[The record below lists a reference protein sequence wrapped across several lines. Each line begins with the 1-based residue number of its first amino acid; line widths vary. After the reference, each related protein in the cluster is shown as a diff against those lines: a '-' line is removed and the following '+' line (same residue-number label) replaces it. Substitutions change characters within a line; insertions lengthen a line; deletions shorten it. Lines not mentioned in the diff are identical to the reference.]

1 MKLTMVTHIPDTP
14 SSWPFGRAAI
24 ACNFE
29 ALGYTEEEYFF
40 SGLARIYQELPHGKA
55 GVVYEGAPYTN
66 RVIFRMPADPKWFS
80 GNVVIE
86 ILNSTAGID
95 IDRIWINSWK
105 YLTRNGDAYVGITS
119 RGNVLD
125 ALKRFDSDRYAAL
138 DWSNPMPERSAPE
151 GVPTEGPF
159 RFRPEQEMGL
169 FWDMLEDCAQLLLS
183 DAAENPLKDY
193 PSRRLFLTG
202 WSQSTSYIARYLKT
216 FYNEEKPLYAGY
228 LSAGGGCVPMGLNAY
243 EPQVPPFKADGIPVG
258 SVMGAAQPVIAVNT
272 ESENRLAYWYGDFDE
287 PRFKFRTYQ
296 IPGSSHDSKY
306 NIFDYY
312 GLDPYMTS
320 KTVVHREAKFRDG
333 ENLDY
338 PYEPIF
344 CAAFRNLFA
353 WANQGIPAPHALKIE
368 TNIVRGASTDPLGT
382 DADNLTDV
390 FGNSKGGIRTPAID
404 YPTGTYCSHAIELD
418 GSVSAMFGKVIP
430 FSPEKLK
437 VLYGSLENYR
447 HLVEQGAEQMQAK
460 GFLLPEDKQELIDR
474 IVATAKERGLE

>member
-1 MKLTMVTHIPDTP
+1 MKLTNVQHIPTTDA
-14 SSWPFGRAAI
+14 SWPFGRAAV
-24 ACNFE
+24 ACDFQ
-29 ALGYTEEEYFF
+29 ALEYKEEEYFF
-40 SGLARIYQELPHGKA
+40 SGLAQIYRELPHGKA
-55 GVVYEGAPYTN
+55 EVIHPGAPYTN
-66 RVIFRMPADPKWFS
+66 RVIFRMPADPAKCS

-105 YLTRNGDAYVGITS
+105 YLTRHGDIYVGITS

-125 ALKRFDSDRYAAL
+125 ALKHFDEERYSPL
-138 DWSNPMPERSAPE
+138 EWSNPMPERPIPA
-151 GVPTEGPF
+151 GAPTEGPF
-159 RFRPEQEMGL
+159 RFRREQEMGL
-169 FWDMLEDCAQLLLS
+169 FWDMLEDCARLLRS
-183 DAAENPLKDY
+183 DREDNPLKRY
-193 PSRRLFLTG
+193 PNRRLFLTG

-216 FYNEEKPLYAGY
+216 FYNEAEPLYAGY

-243 EPQVPPFKADGIPVG
+243 EPQVPPFMADGVPTG
-258 SVMGAAQPVIAVNT
+258 SVMGAAEPVIAVNT

-306 NIFDYY
+306 NLFDYY

-320 KTVVHREAKFRDG
+320 KKVMHREAKFQDG

-353 WANQGIPAPHALKIE
+353 WANEGIPAPHAPKIE
-368 TNIVRGASTDPLGT
+368 TNILRGASSDPLGT
-382 DADNLTDV
+382 DADNVTDA
-390 FGNSKGGIRTPAID
+390 FGNSLGGIRTPAID
-404 YPTGTYCSHAIELD
+404 YPTGTYCSHAINLD
-418 GSVSAMFGKVIP
+418 GSVSPMFGKVNP
-430 FSPEKLK
+430 FSPEKLTA
-437 VLYGSLENYR
+437 LYGSLGNYR
-447 HLVEQGAEQMQAK
+447 RLVEQGAERMQAK

-474 IVATAKERGLE
+474 IVATAAERGLK

>member
-1 MKLTMVTHIPDTP
+1 MKLTDVQYIPTTET
-14 SSWPFGRAAI
+14 SWPFGRAAI
-24 ACNFE
+24 ACDFDH
-29 ALGYTEEEYFF
+29 LGYVEKEYFF

-55 GVVYEGAPYTN
+55 GVIFEGAPYTN
-66 RVIFRMPADPKWFS
+66 RVIFRMPADPAKFS

-125 ALKRFDSDRYAAL
+125 ALNRFDPERYAPLSWA
-138 DWSNPMPERSAPE
+138 NPLPQRKAPE
-151 GVPTEGPF
+151 NAPKEGPF

-169 FWDMLEDCAQLLLS
+169 FWDMLEDCTRLLLS
-183 DAAENPLKDY
+183 DSPDNPLKAY
-193 PSRRLFLTG
+193 PNRRIFLAG

-216 FYNEEKPLYAGY
+216 FYDEANPIYAGY
-228 LSAGGGCVPMGLNAY
+228 FSAGGGCVPMGLNAC
-243 EPQVPPFKADGIPVG
+243 EPQVPPFQADGVPTG
-258 SVMGAAQPVIAVNT
+258 SVMGAAEPVIAVNT

-306 NIFDYY
+306 NLFDYY

-320 KTVVHREAKFRDG
+320 KQIMHREAKFLDG

-344 CAAFRNLFA
+344 CAAMRNLFA
-353 WANQGIPAPHALKIE
+353 WANQGIPAPPAPQVGTH
-368 TNIVRGASTDPLGT
+368 IVRGASTDPLGT

-404 YPTGTYCSHAIELD
+404 YPTGTYCSHAINAD
-418 GSVSAMFGKVIP
+418 GSVSPMFGKVNP

-447 HLVEQGAEQMQAK
+447 RLVEQGAEQMQAK

-474 IVATAKERGLE
+474 IVATARERGLE